1 MAGWWL
7 RCGDDGSTK
16 KGAGHA
22 SQPVQSLLAA
32 NFLLTPTRSVR
43 YDRDGLI
50 FFPTMTSLHPPD
62 CVLLND
68 HVMWFVRQRSI
79 FGGLGSIARKPH
91 LAQQTRQIRGLSRKA
106 LAIVLAGSFSFPFP
120 ASAAELKPE
129 AIVAYQ
135 HYLQLTEAK
144 VDAELARTDAYLWI
158 DSAPPARRDAYYADL
173 RKGNLVIDRLE
184 TLDQGKTIAF
194 PGALVHHWIGTVFIP
209 GATLS
214 QTLEF
219 MQDYDH
225 KKDYFGPDI
234 QRSKILQR
242 QGDDFLVNLRFYKKK
257 VITIVD
263 DTDHQVHYQV
273 VDATHAWSRSHATR
287 IQEVE
292 NAGEPGERLEP
303 PGHDRGFLWGM
314 DTYWRFQEKDGGT
327 YVECQSVSLTRDIPT
342 GLGWV
347 VGPFVTSVPRE
358 SLTFTLTVA
367 RSAELQ
373 RITSRNA
380 K

>member
-1 MAGWWL
+1 M
-7 RCGDDGSTK
+7 
-16 KGAGHA
+16 
-22 SQPVQSLLAA
+22 V
-32 NFLLTPTRSVR
+32 
-43 YDRDGLI
+43 
-50 FFPTMTSLHPPD
+50 
-62 CVLLND
+62 
-68 HVMWFVRQRSI
+68 
-79 FGGLGSIARKPH
+79 
-91 LAQQTRQIRGLSRKA
+91 QQTRKISGLSRKV
-106 LAIVLAGSFSFPFP
+106 LAIVLAGLCSLPCP
-120 ASAAELKPE
+120 AGAAELKPE
-129 AIVAYQ
+129 TMVAYR
-135 HYLQLTEAK
+135 HYLQLTESK
-144 VDAELARTDAYLWI
+144 IDAELARKDAYLWI
-158 DSAPPARRDAYYADL
+158 DSSPAARRDAYYADL
-173 RKGNLVIDRLE
+173 RKGNLVIERLE
-184 TLDQGKTIAF
+184 TLDQGQTIAF
-194 PGALVHHWIGTVFIP
+194 PGALVHHWIGIVFIP

-225 KKDYFGPDI
+225 KKDYFSPDI
-234 QRSKILQR
+234 QRSKILRR

-303 PGHDRGFLWGM
+303 QGHDRGFLWGM

-358 SLTFTLTVA
+358 SLTFTLTTA

-373 RITSRNA
+373 RITSRNT

>member
-1 MAGWWL
+1 L
-7 RCGDDGSTK
+7 VRR
-16 KGAGHA
+16 
-22 SQPVQSLLAA
+22 
-32 NFLLTPTRSVR
+32 TP
-43 YDRDGLI
+43 
-50 FFPTMTSLHPPD
+50 
-62 CVLLND
+62 
-68 HVMWFVRQRSI
+68 
-79 FGGLGSIARKPH
+79 
-91 LAQQTRQIRGLSRKA
+91 QISGLSRKA
-106 LAIVLAGSFSFPFP
+106 LAIVLVGLFSLPFP
-120 ASAAELKPE
+120 AGAAELEPE
-129 AIVAYQ
+129 TIAAY
-135 HYLQLTEAK
+135 HRYLKLTEAK
-144 VDAELARTDAYLWI
+144 IDAELARGDVYLWI
-158 DSAPPARRDAYYADL
+158 DTAPSARRDAYYADL
-173 RKGNLVIDRLE
+173 RKGDLVIEKLE

-194 PGALVHHWIGTVFIP
+194 PGALVHHWVGTVFIP
-209 GATLS
+209 GATLA

-225 KKDYFGPDI
+225 KKDYFSPDI
-234 QRSKILQR
+234 QRSKILRR

-292 NAGEPGERLEP
+292 NAGEPSERLEP
-303 PGHDRGFLWGM
+303 QGHDRGFLWGM

-347 VGPFVTSVPRE
+347 VGSLVTKVPRE
-358 SLTFTLTVA
+358 SLTFTLVTA

-373 RITSRNA
+373 RIASRNT

>member
-1 MAGWWL
+1 L
-7 RCGDDGSTK
+7 
-16 KGAGHA
+16 
-22 SQPVQSLLAA
+22 V
-32 NFLLTPTRSVR
+32 
-43 YDRDGLI
+43 
-50 FFPTMTSLHPPD
+50 
-62 CVLLND
+62 
-68 HVMWFVRQRSI
+68 
-79 FGGLGSIARKPH
+79 
-91 LAQQTRQIRGLSRKA
+91 QQTRQMSSLSRKV
-106 LAIVLAGSFSFPFP
+106 LAIVFAGLFFLPFP
-120 ASAAELKPE
+120 GSAADLEPQT
-129 AIVAYQ
+129 ISAYR

-144 VDAELARTDAYLWI
+144 IDAELARSDVYLWI
-158 DSAPPARRDAYYADL
+158 DTAPPARRDAYYADL
-173 RKGNLVIDRLE
+173 RKGNLVIERLE
-184 TLDQGKTIAF
+184 TLDQGKAIAF

-209 GATLS
+209 GATLA

-225 KKDYFGPDI
+225 KKDYFSPDI

-242 QGDDFLVNLRFYKKK
+242 QGGDFLVNLRFYKKK

-292 NAGEPGERLEP
+292 NAGEPNERLEP
-303 PGHDRGFLWGM
+303 QGHDRGFLWGM

-358 SLTFTLTVA
+358 SLTFTLVTA

-373 RITSRNA
+373 RMASHFG